1 MKKRTTLTFA
11 EVEDC
16 RFDLI
21 AHTIREMV
29 GKDFD
34 NPSVTF
40 TKSNEGFDLFFDM
53 YKYGELFALISVFR
67 YDEHQAYLIDYRET
81 EKISKTTYKL

>member
-1 MKKRTTLTFA
+1 MKKQTTLTFA
-11 EVEDC
+11 EVENC

-21 AHTIREMV
+21 EHTIREMV

-40 TKSNEGFDLFFDM
+40 TTSNEGLDLFFDM
-53 YKYGELFALISVFR
+53 YKYGELYALISVFR
-67 YDEHQAYLIDYRET
+67 YSEHKTYLIDYKET
-81 EKISKTTYKL
+81 ERLR